1 MKNNSYILEAQNFLK
16 NNPDIKSFDIVMH
29 DCNGIGRGKIIRR
42 SELIKIYKSGRQF
55 PLSLMGMDI
64 TGEDV
69 PETGLIFNQGDG
81 DIKAWP
87 IPSSL
92 KPIHKSKPARGELFM
107 NMHDIKGNKLS
118 TDPRNQLEKKL
129 ESLKK
134 KEFLFVQLLN
144 LNFF

>member
-1 MKNNSYILEAQNFLK
+1 MKKNSYILEAQNFLK

-55 PLSLMGMDI
+55 PLSLMGMDV

-81 DIKAWP
+81 DIVAWP

-107 NMHDIKGNKLS
+107 NMHDLS
-118 TDPRNQLEKKL
+118 LIHI
-129 ESLKK
+129 
-134 KEFLFVQLLN
+134 
-144 LNFF
+144 

>member
-1 MKNNSYILEAQNFLK
+1 MKKNSYILEAQTFLK

-29 DCNGIGRGKIIRR
+29 DCNAIGRGKIIRR
-42 SELIKIYKSGRQF
+42 NELINIYKSGRQF

-92 KPIHKSKPARGELFM
+92 KYIHKSKIPCGALIIIIGNSYARFLPNFL
-107 NMHDIKGNKLS
+107 NRIICKHDHLH
-118 TDPRNQLEKKL
+118 LEKYL
-129 ESLKK
+129 D
-134 KEFLFVQLLN
+134 N
-144 LNFF
+144 DDW

>member
-1 MKNNSYILEAQNFLK
+1 MKKNSYILEAQNFLK

-42 SELIKIYKSGRQF
+42 NELIKIYKSGRQF

-81 DIKAWP
+81 DIVAWP
-87 IPSSL
+87 ISSSL
-92 KPIHKSKPARGELFM
+92 KPIHKSKPARGELLM
-107 NMHDIKGNKLS
+107 NMHDFKGNKLS
-118 TDPRNQLEKKL
+118 TAVSYTHLTLPTT
-129 ESLKK
+129 
-134 KEFLFVQLLN
+134 
-144 LNFF
+144 